1 MIYECFL
8 LGGQGSERNVIY
20 KYLLGSLILTFPI
33 CSEDNITGVYF
44 LGDTLK
50 GLAGLPMMQSRVI
63 ISANICYKFVQ
74 TATVKTHT
82 YTNNNSSSFDTT
94 FPGIII
100 FVIQK

>member
-50 GLAGLPMMQSRVI
+50 GLTELPV
-63 ISANICYKFVQ
+63 
-74 TATVKTHT
+74 
-82 YTNNNSSSFDTT
+82 
-94 FPGIII
+94 
-100 FVIQK
+100 